1 MTAIA
6 PRDLALLVFC
16 TLIWGLNLIVSRIG
30 LEEIPPILFTALRL
44 AALAILL
51 VPLLKTPRGQLPML
65 LAAALLSSAV
75 PLALM
80 FSGLAIAENVSSVA
94 IASQLGVPFTTLL
107 SVLLLGE
114 IVRWRRRTGITLAFS
129 GVLFMGFDPQV
140 FEHWPSLALVVLSA
154 LAGSFGLMAVKK
166 LSGFSPLELQAWMA
180 VTGVLPLLLLS
191 VAIEQP
197 SLALFGSISMSG
209 WLALAYT
216 TLLASL
222 LAHTIF
228 YYLVQRYPVTSVAPV
243 TTLSPVFSVFF
254 AVTWLGDQLTP
265 QIAIGGL
272 MTLAG
277 VLIITIRER
286 RIVDTGS

>member
-51 VPLLKTPRGQLPML
+51 VPLLKTLRGQLPML

>member
-197 SLALFGSISMSG
+197 SPALFGSISMSG

-254 AVTWLGDQLTP
+254 AVTWLGDQLTL